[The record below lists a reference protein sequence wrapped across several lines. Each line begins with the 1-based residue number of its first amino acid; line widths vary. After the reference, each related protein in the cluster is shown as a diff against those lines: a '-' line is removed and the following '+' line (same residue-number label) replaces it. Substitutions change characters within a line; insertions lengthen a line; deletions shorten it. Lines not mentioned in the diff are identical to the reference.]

1 MTNYQILGQEL
12 RDGFRNNKG
21 KGSIFLYKPIN
32 PIVPMLYVL
41 SALKN
46 KLPNRS
52 ILIVID
58 KYDTKKTILSL
69 IKEISE
75 KQEVYEYMTK
85 NVIFIT
91 KDYINFKYNYDYNC
105 AILIGINDLS
115 IIDFINRQNKFCLA
129 ILTEAKLTSEE
140 LVKLRTILP
149 NINVTIDNNKF
160 RHDNVIQP
168 VKEIR
173 YEVTLSEDDDKL
185 YKEYTDY
192 IRNGMRL
199 FGDIET
205 LNLCRIGDS
214 VKNISAKDICRR
226 IAAANGWSYN
236 LDMSVEINIEID
248 KYFNPNV
255 IAETAQTLYDIIRKR
270 KQLIYNNQNKLPVI
284 LKIVKE
290 NFDKKTLIV
299 SKNGEFAH
307 DIANYLNK
315 ELNNIEN
322 TIVCGEYHDAI
333 PETYITD
340 ENNNI
345 ICYKSGANKGKPKL
359 FKSQALSS
367 HFLALY
373 DCNYINILSIKN
385 NVSNDLK
392 CPVDLI
398 IFTSSLDTNI
408 IKFKQRYRNITFVK
422 KITDVRRLYTI
433 DTIEEKELLQETKYS
448 NIEIIE
454 NKFSSNIEYNE
465 EYGEI
470 II

>member
-32 PIVPMLYVL
+32 PIIPMLYVL

-58 KYDTKKTILSL
+58 KYNTKKVILDL
-69 IKEISE
+69 IKKIFEE
-75 KQEVYEYMTK
+75 QEVYECMIK
-85 NVIFIT
+85 NITFIT

-129 ILTEAKLTSEE
+129 ILTEVKLTTEE
-140 LVKLRTILP
+140 LVKLRAILP

-173 YEVTLSEDDDKL
+173 YKVTLSEDDTKL
-185 YKEYTDY
+185 YEEYTNY
-192 IRNGMRL
+192 IRNGMKL
-199 FGDIET
+199 FGDIDT

-214 VKNISAKDICRR
+214 AKNISAKDICRR
-226 IAAANGWSYN
+226 IATANGWSYN
-236 LDMSVEINIEID
+236 LDMSVEINTEID

-255 IAETAQTLYDIIRKR
+255 IAETAQTIYDIIRKR
-270 KQLIYNNQNKLPVI
+270 KQLIYNNQNKLPII
-284 LKIVKE
+284 LKIIKE
-290 NFDKKTLIV
+290 NIDKKILIV
-299 SKNGEFAH
+299 SKDGEFAH

-315 ELNNIEN
+315 ELNNIKN
-322 TIVCGEYHDAI
+322 NIVCGEYHDVI

-345 ICYKSGANKGKPKL
+345 ICYKNGVNKGKPKL

-373 DCNYINILSIKN
+373 NSDYINILSIKN

-392 CPVDLI
+392 CPLNLI

-408 IKFKQRYRNITFVK
+408 IKFKQRYNNIIFTE

-433 DTIEEKELLQETKYS
+433 NTIEEKELVQEIKYS

-454 NKFSSNIEYNE
+454 NEFSSNIKYDE
-465 EYGEI
+465 ENGEI